1 MKWKILLFIISTAIL
16 QEKCN
21 LASFN
26 PSNKKNCIVSINDYC
41 LDKEKLESIT
51 QYYDKQDSE
60 RIAQSYIQ
68 EWIIQQKLY
77 EQAEKSITINKTE
90 LEKALIEFKQQYVIS
105 QYLKFYIQENLD
117 TSVSDSEMFQYYQ
130 QHKNSFKLTNSIIQL
145 YYVKLNDNEKDIT
158 AFKKMLLSSNA
169 KNKLPL
175 NKFII
180 EKAISYFIEDS
191 LWIKW
196 DDLIR
201 ELPSLKTYDLNN
213 LPKGKTIEWKDG
225 TYYYYLK
232 IKDYKVKNEYSP
244 FIYEKEKIKKIVLEE
259 RKNKL
264 INDLKKQILK
274 SINLPFTQK

>member
-1 MKWKILLFIISTAIL
+1 MKWKILLSIISTAIL
-16 QEKCN
+16 HERCN

-26 PSNKKNCIVSINDYC
+26 PSDKKNCIVSINDYC

-51 QYYDKQDSE
+51 EYYDKQDSE
-60 RIAQSYIQ
+60 KIAQSYIQ

-180 EKAISYFIEDS
+180 EKAISYFVEDS